1 MRHAAKFLGLA
12 VLTMGMFVL
21 SQRADAARLLTVDEA
36 LKQMFPDVD
45 QVITETVTLTA
56 PEVAKVKARL
66 GGQLVHY
73 QAGSESEK
81 VNETTTYTF
90 YVGLKGT
97 ARIRMAVV
105 DTQPGKWGPVEYIIA
120 IGTAP
125 GKIDNLAVMSYQ
137 EKRGRPIAR
146 NNFLKQFTAKG
157 SSDPICVNKD
167 IRAISGAT
175 ISSDATCFAVKKAL
189 ALFDNVYM
197 TRIKAASSK

>member
-1 MRHAAKFLGLA
+1 MKHASKFFGLA
-12 VLTMGMFVL
+12 VLTMGMFLL
-21 SQRADAARLLTVDEA
+21 SQRADAIRLLTMEEA

-45 QVITETVTLTA
+45 QVITETVTLSA

-105 DTQPGKWGPVEYIIA
+105 DTQPGK
-120 IGTAP
+120 
-125 GKIDNLAVMSYQ
+125 
-137 EKRGRPIAR
+137 
-146 NNFLKQFTAKG
+146 
-157 SSDPICVNKD
+157 
-167 IRAISGAT
+167 
-175 ISSDATCFAVKKAL
+175 
-189 ALFDNVYM
+189 
-197 TRIKAASSK
+197 